1 MTSTDAKPHVGL
13 SLNDLADEQGTSALF
28 RVSGYFD
35 GPTRDLILAHCWYQ
49 DISQCD
55 FIEEVMTTQVE
66 QLQRSGELT
75 PEVINEYRK
84 KHRNRPYRKTRNR
97 SA

>member
-1 MTSTDAKPHVGL
+1 MTSTEAQPQEGL
-13 SLNDLADEQGTSALF
+13 SLNDLADEQETSTLF

-35 GPTRDLILAHCWYQ
+35 AQVRDLILAHCWFQ
-49 DISQCD
+49 DISQCN
-55 FIEEVMTTQVE
+55 FIEEVITTQVE
-66 QLQRSGELT
+66 QLQRSGELS
-75 PEVINEYRK
+75 PEIINEYQK